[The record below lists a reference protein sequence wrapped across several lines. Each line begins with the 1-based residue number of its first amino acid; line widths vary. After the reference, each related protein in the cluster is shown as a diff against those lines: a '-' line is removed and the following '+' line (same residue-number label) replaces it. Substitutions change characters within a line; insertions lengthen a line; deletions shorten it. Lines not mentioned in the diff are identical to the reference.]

1 MRGSRQAT
9 DPKVDLLRRL
19 PSLAG
24 VRRRDLASV
33 APLVEDLHVR
43 ADTALVHEGELCHEV
58 VLVLEG
64 EAVVSVDGQPVG
76 VIGAGDVVGDVAVR
90 DQVPHATTVTAAT
103 DLHVLVAG
111 PESYRAFVHHP
122 VVVRHVAVTLSDR
135 LRRADA
141 DRRRPV

>member
-1 MRGSRQAT
+1 MKVT

-19 PSLAG
+19 PSLAA

-33 APLVEDLHVR
+33 APLVEDLGV
-43 ADTALVHEGELCHEV
+43 AAGTALVHEGDLCHEV

-64 EAVVSVDGQPVG
+64 EATVSVAGRTVG
-76 VIGAGDVVGDVAVR
+76 VVGPGDVVGDVAVR
-90 DQVPHATTVTAAT
+90 DQAPHATTVTAT
-103 DLHVLVAG
+103 TNLHVLVAG

-141 DRRRPV
+141 RV

>member
-1 MRGSRQAT
+1 MKVI

-19 PSLAG
+19 PSLAA

-33 APLVEDLHVR
+33 APLVEDLGVR
-43 ADTALVHEGELCHEV
+43 AGTVLVHEGELCHEV

-64 EAVVSVDGQPVG
+64 EARVTVDGRPVG
-76 VIGAGDVVGDVAVR
+76 IVGPGDVVGDVAVR
-90 DQVPHATTVTAAT
+90 DQVSHATTVTAAT

-111 PESYRAFVHHP
+111 PESYRTFVHHP
-122 VVVRHVAVTLSDR
+122 VVVRHVAATLSDR

-141 DRRRPV
+141 GV